1 MSVIDSEKVSNT
13 FKILKKEKKKCKF
26 LSNQFGE
33 KKKKTVENL
42 KTQFPQ
48 LLPMVEKHFS
58 ELFVYICILCMNMH
72 ICTACGANIYFTW
85 EMNNADDNFFS
96 AISANI

>member
-13 FKILKKEKKKCKF
+13 FKILKKE
-26 LSNQFGE
+26 LGE
-33 KKKKTVENL
+33 KTVENL

-48 LLPMVEKHFS
+48 LLPMVEKYFS
-58 ELFVYICILCMNMH
+58 ELFVYICILCINMH

-85 EMNNADDNFFS
+85 EMNNADDNLFS